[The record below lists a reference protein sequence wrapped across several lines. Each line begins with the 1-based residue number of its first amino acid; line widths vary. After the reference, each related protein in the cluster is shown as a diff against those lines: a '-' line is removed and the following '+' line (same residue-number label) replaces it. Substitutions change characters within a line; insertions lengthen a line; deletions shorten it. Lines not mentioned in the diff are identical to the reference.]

1 MGWILSKLIGIY
13 TLIVVANV
21 MLSWLVHL
29 GNSNMTIRRFYWTTG
44 QLVDPVLDPIR
55 QLLRPLMGNVPFDIS
70 PIVLILLLSVL
81 QNFVNA
87 AF

>member
-21 MLSWLVHL
+21 ILSWLVHI
-29 GNSNMTIRRFYWTTG
+29 GNPNMTIRRFYWTTEQFVG
-44 QLVDPVLDPIR
+44 PLLDPIR
-55 QLLRPLMGNVPFDIS
+55 RILRPLMGNVPIDIS
-70 PIVLILLLSVL
+70 PIVLILLLTVL

>member
-21 MLSWLVHL
+21 ILSWLVHI
-29 GNSNMTIRRFYWTTG
+29 GNPNMTIRRLYWTTE
-44 QLVDPVLDPIR
+44 QLVGPLLDPIR
-55 QLLRPLMGNVPFDIS
+55 QLLRPLMGNVLFDIS
-70 PIVLILLLSVL
+70 PIVLILLLTVL

>member
-1 MGWILSKLIGIY
+1 MGWILSRLIGIY

-21 MLSWLVHL
+21 MLSWVVHL
-29 GNSNMTIRRFYWTTG
+29 GSPNMTIRRIYWTTA

-55 QLLRPLMGNVPFDIS
+55 QILRPLMGNVPFDIS
-70 PIVLILLLSVL
+70 PIVLILLLTVL
-81 QNFVNA
+81 QNFVRA

>member
-21 MLSWLVHL
+21 ILSWLVHI
-29 GNSNMTIRRFYWTTG
+29 GNPNMTIRRFYWTTE
-44 QLVDPVLDPIR
+44 QLVSPLLDPIR

-70 PIVLILLLSVL
+70 PIVLILLLTVL

>member
-21 MLSWLVHL
+21 ILSWLVHI
-29 GNSNMTIRRFYWTTG
+29 GNPNMTIRRFYWTTEE
-44 QLVDPVLDPIR
+44 LVKPLLDPIR

-70 PIVLILLLSVL
+70 PIVLILLLTVL

>member
-21 MLSWLVHL
+21 ILSWFVHI
-29 GNSNMTIRRFYWTTG
+29 GNPNMTIRRFYWTTG

>member
-21 MLSWLVHL
+21 ILSWLVHI
-29 GNSNMTIRRFYWTTG
+29 GNPNMTIRRFYWTTG
-44 QLVDPVLDPIR
+44 QLVDPLLDPIR

-70 PIVLILLLSVL
+70 PIVLILLLTVL

>member
-1 MGWILSKLIGIY
+1 MGWILSRLIGIY

-21 MLSWLVHL
+21 MLSWVVHL
-29 GNSNMTIRRFYWTTG
+29 GSPNMTIRRIYLTTA

-55 QLLRPLMGNVPFDIS
+55 QILRPLMGNVPFDIS
-70 PIVLILLLSVL
+70 PIVLILLLTVL
-81 QNFVNA
+81 QNFVRA